1 MVRATIDLSP
11 ETRLASE
18 PLAVDYAHERAVGL
32 LQIREPGGSALVMG
46 APAQLRALAAEATR
60 AAEQAEEMIRVAEL
74 LADAGLMD
82 RLAG

>member
-1 MVRATIDLSP
+1 MRQS
-11 ETRLASE
+11 
-18 PLAVDYAHERAVGL
+18 
-32 LQIREPGGSALVMG
+32 GGWALVMG
-46 APAQLRALAAEATR
+46 APAQLRELAAEARR